1 MTFLAEACFFTVS
14 LVGVHPAIV
23 NKTIQTKNSMIIR
36 RTKYSMRINQ
46 LPFSII
52 MLIEMAQEIHPFFA
66 FCRKKRFMKG
76 KKRKNER

>member
-1 MTFLAEACFFTVS
+1 
-14 LVGVHPAIV
+14 
-23 NKTIQTKNSMIIR
+23 MIIR

-46 LPFSII
+46 LPFSVI